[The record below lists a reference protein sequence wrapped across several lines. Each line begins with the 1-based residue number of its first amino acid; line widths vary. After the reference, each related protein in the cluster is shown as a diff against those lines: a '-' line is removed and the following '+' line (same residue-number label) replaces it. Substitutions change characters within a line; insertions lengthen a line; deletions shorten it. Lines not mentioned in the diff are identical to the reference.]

1 MEAALMWVAAVL
13 IGGPLLIAVV
23 AWATKPLRKKQTP
36 ELPTSVTFR
45 VQGEDVVI
53 PVPSAERLTQWHEE
67 YTANKSNP
75 NSCEALP
82 GAGERLV
89 PVSFFAPGC
98 GLAGWSKYDNY
109 WSACSRA
116 KFRGFSCIVVP
127 ETDYAEANEYIAEA
141 KRKEELLSA
150 TVELNNKG
158 IALEKAGEV
167 EAAIFTYEQCIKL
180 RYPAAH
186 SFRRLCVLYRKNKDK
201 ANEVRVIE
209 AALEVFPGDGFFS
222 ARLSR
227 LLPTSESNTF

>member
-1 MEAALMWVAAVL
+1 MEAALLWVAAVCV
-13 IGGPLLIAVV
+13 GVSLLIAVV
-23 AWATKPLRKKQTP
+23 AWATKPLRKKKPTA
-36 ELPTSVTFR
+36 ELPTSVSLR

-53 PVPSAERLTQWHEE
+53 PVPSAERLTKWHEE
-67 YTANKSNP
+67 YTANKSNSD
-75 NSCEALP
+75 SCEVLP

-116 KFRGFSCIVVP
+116 KFRGFSCIVVADA
-127 ETDYAEANEYIAEA
+127 DYEEAQEYIAEA
-141 KRKEELLSA
+141 KRREELLSA

-158 IALEKAGEV
+158 IALEKAGELD
-167 EAAIFTYEQCIKL
+167 AAISTYEQCIKL
-180 RYPAAH
+180 RYPALHAY
-186 SFRRLCVLYRKNKDK
+186 RRLCVLYRKRKDK

-209 AALEVFPGDGFFS
+209 TALEVFPGDDFFT

-227 LLPTSESNTF
+227 LSGGVSK

>member
-1 MEAALMWVAAVL
+1 MWVAAVL
-13 IGGPLLIAVV
+13 IGGSLLIAVV

-180 RYPAAH
+180 RYPATHA
-186 SFRRLCVLYRKNKDK
+186 FRRLCVLYRKNKDK

-227 LLPTSESNTF
+227 LLAMSESKTF

>member
-1 MEAALMWVAAVL
+1 MMGTALMWVAAVC
-13 IGGPLLIAVV
+13 IGASLFIAVV
-23 AWATKPLRKKQTP
+23 AWATKPLRKKPTA
-36 ELPTSVTFR
+36 EHPTSATFR
-45 VQGEDVVI
+45 VQGEDVII
-53 PVPSAERLTQWHEE
+53 PVPSADGLEKWHKE

-75 NSCEALP
+75 DSCEVMP

-98 GLAGWSKYDNY
+98 GLAGWSKYDKY
-109 WSACSRA
+109 WSTCSRA

-158 IALEKAGEV
+158 IALEKAGELD
-167 EAAIFTYEQCIKL
+167 AAIFTYEQCIKL
-180 RYPAAH
+180 RYPAFHA
-186 SFRRLCVLYRKNKDK
+186 FRRLCVLYRKRKDK
-201 ANEVRVIE
+201 VNEVRVIE
-209 AALEVFPGDGFFS
+209 TALEVFPGDDFFT

-227 LLPTSESNTF
+227 LSGGVSK

>member
-1 MEAALMWVAAVL
+1 MWVAAVL
-13 IGGPLLIAVV
+13 IGGSLLIAVV

-75 NSCEALP
+75 NSCEAVP

-180 RYPAAH
+180 RYPATHA
-186 SFRRLCVLYRKNKDK
+186 FRRLCVLYRKNKDK

-227 LLPTSESNTF
+227 LLAMSESKTF